1 MSAPVKKPVVA
12 VDPNYIP
19 AINAT
24 VELKPVAHDPFA
36 GPSLSAVAPITES
49 QREIWL
55 ACQMD
60 PLATLAYNE
69 ASEITWHGPVD
80 AERLAE
86 CWREVVNRH
95 EALRATFSPDGEWI
109 CIQSELK
116 LDVPVRDLSSFG
128 ANERNLLLQG
138 LRREA
143 VQSRFDLENGPLLR
157 VTIVK
162 LSGNEFRIFFV
173 AHHIVVDGWSAAEIY
188 KNIAALYDAKSGVES
203 EDGNSIGP
211 ALSYCAFARDEA
223 AWRQSDEGRA
233 TEQYWLDQF
242 HDTVP
247 DFELPPDRPR
257 SSDRSF
263 AGARVDRRLDPQLVA
278 ALRRVGSANGA
289 SLVATTLAAFGVL
302 LQKLSGAEDL
312 VVGLAAAAQSYLGKN
327 GLVGHAVNL
336 LPLRLHPGAER
347 PFAEYLKET
356 RSTLLDAFDHQRF
369 TFGSLLPKLKISR
382 DPGRPPLVPV
392 VFNIDVRND
401 PISPKGIAVA
411 YRTLTREYETFELFV
426 NAVDDGTTLTFE
438 CSYNSALFDP
448 ATLEAWMDR
457 FEVLLRGLVA
467 DPAMPLAQVP
477 LLGEAERERVLDLP
491 NRTERPIPS
500 GTLHTQIELA
510 AARSPQS
517 LAVAFKEQQQSYA
530 QLDARANQI
539 AAELVAQG
547 AGPGRFVALAV
558 QRGLDLPAALL
569 GILKT
574 GAAYLPLDPEFPPDR
589 LAYYLLDS
597 GAVLVLTDAA
607 TQPRLPP
614 LSLPAVLLE
623 NIGEQPVP
631 ALPPVPA
638 DAPAYVIYTS
648 GSTGKPK
655 GVVVSHR
662 NIVNFLASMAAEP
675 GLSAGDTL
683 LAVTTVSFDIAG
695 LELFLP
701 LTVGATV
708 VVADRETAADGELL
722 KAELARCR
730 ANTLQATP
738 STWRLLLGA
747 GWTGAPGFRAYSG
760 GEPLPR
766 EIAEGLLPR
775 VGALW
780 NLYGPTET
788 TVWSTASRVTN
799 PGRIAIGRPIAN
811 TRCYVLDPRQQPVPP
826 GGIGELWIGGEGVA
840 IGYHARREL
849 TAERFLPDPYSTVPG
864 ARMYRTGDLAKWG
877 RDGQLECLGRIDFQV
892 KLRGYRIELG
902 EIEYEL
908 AQHPAIAE
916 SAVLVRERAAG
927 DARLVAYV
935 ALKEGAMATH
945 SELRKHLRELLPP
958 YMIPQ
963 SFIDL
968 PALPRLP
975 NGKLDRKALPD
986 PFAGLAEAEVP
997 KTPPKTY
1004 AERTLAAIW
1013 REVLG
1018 LKSVGL
1024 EDRLFDLGGHSLLA
1038 AQIAGRLRREHGV
1051 AVPLRSLLMD
1061 PLALIA
1067 KSCEGQLVEPQAPAL
1082 AAAVPNAP
1090 VELVAP
1096 SKPSVKA
1103 KKPGFW
1109 ARLFGKG

>member
-1 MSAPVKKPVVA
+1 MSAPIKKAAVA

-24 VELKPVAHDPFA
+24 VELKTVAHDPFA
-36 GPSLSAVAPITES
+36 GPPLAAVAPITES

-60 PLATLAYNE
+60 ELATLAYNE

-80 AERLAE
+80 AARLAD
-86 CWREVVNRH
+86 CWRAVVQRH

-109 CIQSELK
+109 CIQAELK
-116 LDVPVRDLSSFG
+116 LDVPIRDLSSFS
-128 ANERNLLLQG
+128 AAERQLLLQN
-138 LRREA
+138 LRRDA
-143 VQSRFDLENGPLLR
+143 VQSRFDLEQGPLLR
-157 VTIVK
+157 VSIVK
-162 LSGNEFRIFFV
+162 LSDSEHRIFFV

-188 KNIAALYDAKSGVES
+188 KNIAALYEAHSTGLASDLP
-203 EDGNSIGP
+203 P

-233 TEQYWLDQF
+233 TEAYWMAQF

-247 DFELPPDRPR
+247 AFELPPDRPR
-257 SSDRSF
+257 TSDRSF
-263 AGARVDRRLDPQLVA
+263 AGGRVDRRLDPQLVA
-278 ALRRVGSANGA
+278 ALRRVGSAHGA

-347 PFAEYLKET
+347 PFGEYLKET

-401 PISPKGIAVA
+401 PISPAGVAVA
-411 YRTLTREYETFELFV
+411 YRTLIREYENFELFV

-438 CSYNSALFDP
+438 CAYNSALFEP

-457 FEVLLRGLVA
+457 FEVLLLGLVA
-467 DPAMPLAQVP
+467 NPAMPLAEVS
-477 LLGEAERERVLDLP
+477 LLGEAERERVLDIP
-491 NRTERPIPS
+491 NRTERSIPS
-500 GTLHTQIELA
+500 GNLQTQIELV

-517 LAVAFKEQQQSYA
+517 PAVRFKDAQQTYA
-530 QLDARANQI
+530 QLDARASRI
-539 AAELVAQG
+539 ATELAAQG
-547 AGPGRFVALAV
+547 AGPGRFVALAM
-558 QRGLDLPAALL
+558 QRGIDLPAALL

-574 GAAYLPLDPEFPPDR
+574 GAAYLPLDPEFPADR
-589 LAYYLLDS
+589 LAYYLQDS

-607 TQPRLPP
+607 TQSRLPP
-614 LSLPAVLLE
+614 LSLPALKLE
-623 NIGEQPVP
+623 DIGEG
-631 ALPPVPA
+631 AFASFPPVPA

-662 NIVNFLASMAAEP
+662 NIVNFLASMADEP

-708 VVADRETAADGELL
+708 ALADRDTAADGELL
-722 KAELARCR
+722 KAELLRTR

-738 STWRLLLGA
+738 STWRLLLSA
-747 GWTGAPGFRAYSG
+747 GWAGAPGFRAYSG

-788 TVWSTASRVTN
+788 TVWSTASRVTDL
-799 PGRIAIGRPIAN
+799 GRIAIGRPIAN
-811 TRCYVLDPRQQPVPP
+811 TRCYLLDARQQPVPA

-840 IGYHARREL
+840 PGYHARREL
-849 TAERFLPDPYSTVPG
+849 TAERFLPDPYSTVAG

-908 AQHPAIAE
+908 SQHPAVAE

-935 ALKEGAMATH
+935 ALREGGRATH
-945 SELRKHLRELLPP
+945 SELRKHLREQLPA
-958 YMIPQ
+958 YMVPQ
-963 SFIDL
+963 SFVDL
-968 PALPRLP
+968 IALPRLP

-986 PFAGLAEAEVP
+986 PFAGLAEAEAP

-1004 AERTLAAIW
+1004 AERTLAGIW
-1013 REVLG
+1013 QEVLG
-1018 LKSVGL
+1018 QRGVGL
-1024 EDRLFDLGGHSLLA
+1024 EDRFFDLGGHSLLA
-1038 AQIAGRLRREHGV
+1038 AQVAGRLRREHGV

-1067 KSCEGQLVEPQAPAL
+1067 RNAEADLVEPAPA
-1082 AAAVPNAP
+1082 APEVAPAPAP
-1090 VELVAP
+1090 VVSEKTAVVS
-1096 SKPSVKA
+1096 SKKV
-1103 KKPGFW
+1103 KPGFW
-1109 ARLFGKG
+1109 ARLFGRT

>member
-1 MSAPVKKPVVA
+1 MSTPVKKAAVA
-12 VDPNYIP
+12 AEPGYVP
-19 AINAT
+19 AINAR
-24 VELKPVAHDPFA
+24 VELKAIDHDPFA
-36 GPSLSAVAPITES
+36 GPALSAVAPITES

-60 PLATLAYNE
+60 ELATLAYNE

-80 AERLAE
+80 AQRLAD
-86 CWREVVNRH
+86 CWREVVQRH
-95 EALRATFSPDGEWI
+95 EALRACFSPDGEWL
-109 CIQSELK
+109 CIRAELA
-116 LDVPVRDLSSFG
+116 LEVPIRDLSSFG
-128 ANERNLLLQG
+128 ADERRLVLQG

-143 VQSRFDLENGPLLR
+143 VQSRFDLEQGPLLR
-157 VTIVK
+157 VSIVK
-162 LSGNEFRIFFV
+162 LGPSEHRVFFV

-188 KNIAALYDAKSGVES
+188 QNIAALYDAKSGKA
-203 EDGNSIGP
+203 GPPLAP

-223 AWRQSDEGRA
+223 AWRQSEEGHA
-233 TEQYWLDQF
+233 TEQYWLAQF
-242 HDTVP
+242 QDSLP
-247 DFELPPDRPR
+247 SFELPADRPR
-257 SSDRSF
+257 NSDRSF

-302 LQKLSGAEDL
+302 LHRLSGAEDL

-336 LPLRLHPGAER
+336 LPLRLRPAADL
-347 PFAEYLKET
+347 PFADYLKDT
-356 RSTLLDAFDHQRF
+356 RGVLLDAFEHQRF
-369 TFGSLLPKLKISR
+369 SFGSLLPKLKIAR

-401 PISPKGIAVA
+401 PISPQGVAVA
-411 YRTLTREYETFELFV
+411 YRSLNREYENFELFV
-426 NAVDDGTTLTFE
+426 NAVDDGSTLTFE
-438 CSYNSALFDP
+438 CAYNSALFEP

-467 DPAMPLAQVP
+467 DPAMPLARVP
-477 LLGEAERERVLDLP
+477 LLSEAERERVLDLP
-491 NRTERPIPS
+491 NRTERPIPP
-500 GTLHTQIELA
+500 GGLHTRIELA
-510 AARSPQS
+510 AARNPQS
-517 LAVAFKEQQQSYA
+517 IAVRYQDQQQSYA
-530 QLDARANQI
+530 ELEARANQI
-539 AAELVAQG
+539 AAELVQQG
-547 AGPGRFVALAV
+547 AAPGRYVALAL
-558 QRGLDLPAALL
+558 QRGLELPAALL

-574 GAAYLPLDPEFPPDR
+574 GAAYLPLDPEFPADR
-589 LAYYLLDS
+589 LAYYLQDS
-597 GAVLVLTDAA
+597 GAVLVLSDRA
-607 TQPRLPP
+607 TRPRLPP
-614 LSLPAVLLE
+614 LSLPALLLE
-623 NIGEQPVP
+623 DIGPAPVP
-631 ALPPVPA
+631 TLPPVPA

-662 NIVNFLASMAAEP
+662 NLVNFLASMAEQP
-675 GLSAGDTL
+675 GLSAGDCL

-708 VVADRETAADGELL
+708 VIADRDTAADGELL
-722 KAELARCR
+722 KAELARSR

-738 STWRLLLGA
+738 STWRLLLAA
-747 GWTGAPGFRAYSG
+747 GWPGAPGFRAYSG

-766 EIAEGLLPR
+766 ELAEALLPR

-788 TVWSTASRVTN
+788 TVWSTASRVTD
-799 PGRIAIGRPIAN
+799 PTRIAIGRPIAN
-811 TRCYVLDPRQQPVPP
+811 TRCYVLDPRGQPLPQGAV
-826 GGIGELWIGGEGVA
+826 GELWIGGRGVA
-840 IGYHARREL
+840 IGYHARPEL
-849 TAERFLPDPYSTVPG
+849 TDERFQRDPYSTVPG
-864 ARMYRTGDLAKWG
+864 ARMYRSGDLAKWG

-908 AQHPAIAE
+908 SQYPAVAE

-935 ALKEGAMATH
+935 ALKEGAQATL
-945 SELRKHLRELLPP
+945 SELRQHLRELLPP

-963 SFIDL
+963 SFVDL

-986 PFAGLAEAEVP
+986 PFAGLAEAAAP
-997 KTPPKTY
+997 KTPPRSY
-1004 AERTLAAIW
+1004 AERRIAEIW
-1013 REVLG
+1013 QQVLG
-1018 LKSVGL
+1018 VSGIGVD
-1024 EDRLFDLGGHSLLA
+1024 DRFFDLGGHSLLA
-1038 AQIAGRLRREHGV
+1038 AQVAGQLRREHGAV
-1051 AVPLRSLLMD
+1051 VPLRRLLMD

-1067 KSCEGQLVEPQAPAL
+1067 KSCEDRLIEPPPEPPPVPADSPRP
-1082 AAAVPNAP
+1082 A
-1090 VELVAP
+1090 ELRIP
-1096 SKPSVKA
+1096 SKAPEPKR
-1103 KKPGFW
+1103 PGFW
-1109 ARLFGKG
+1109 ARLFGKT